1 MYIFCY
7 FCNSVWCCL
16 GNWSYITFNDWT
28 ERKYVGKQLERFT
41 IAQDILC
48 AIPQC
53 IPEPSLVKFW
63 MEFSINGIVFVWMKR
78 FSKLRWL
85 ASPSQ
90 MQIFTQHPLPAGFS
104 HSQPHTYRLTKHTQ
118 PVLSCSIARG
128 SWYNRY
134 LSTLSSHPAIRAEHC
149 CQQKH
154 THTCFSRTHTETHR
168 DMQQKTHSTPPT
180 CTYRHKW
187 LYNHA

>member
-1 MYIFCY
+1 MHLNLSHVLVIVCPVSGNIHSLAFKNVTQKNASTTFLQKVYIFSY

-16 GNWSYITFNDWT
+16 GTWSYATFNNWT
-28 ERKYVGKQLERFT
+28 ERKYVGKQWERFT
-41 IAQDILC
+41 ITQDILC
-48 AIPQC
+48 AIPQF

-104 HSQPHTYRLTKHTQ
+104 HSQPHMYRLTKHTQ
-118 PVLSCSIARG
+118 PVLSCSFAMG

-134 LSTLSSHPAIRAEHC
+134 LSTPSSHPAIRAEHC
-149 CQQKH
+149 CQQ
-154 THTCFSRTHTETHR
+154 
-168 DMQQKTHSTPPT
+168 
-180 CTYRHKW
+180 
-187 LYNHA
+187 